1 MVVIDHMVG
10 IVVVFSSD
18 THISGD
24 VRIDDHAVIA
34 PGVVIL
40 AAPNCSVVIASG
52 ACLGM
57 GCIVQADQG
66 DIEIHQGAMIG
77 AGVLIIG
84 SASIGENS
92 CVGYGSTLMKTV
104 VAAGAVLPPNSLI
117 GDTSRKVDSENPEP
131 TPQTS
136 EQTKPAQN
144 EASDPWA
151 SEVKSTH
158 SVPKSSKSENIAEK
172 AASSTDFSV
181 KSEVRKTDTSEVTGV
196 VPEPVV
202 EKQNDSPKEP
212 VVGQVYINQLL
223 MTLFPHN
230 RPINGSE

>member
-1 MVVIDHMVG
+1 MIDNGHMVG
-10 IVVVFSSD
+10 KVVVFNSD

-40 AAPNCSVVIASG
+40 AAPNCSVAIASG

-92 CVGYGSTLMKTV
+92 CVGYGSTLLKTV
-104 VAAGAVLPPNSLI
+104 VEAGAVLPPNSLI
-117 GDTSRKVDSENPEP
+117 GDTSRKVSSENPEP
-131 TPQTS
+131 ATKTS
-136 EQTKPAQN
+136 NQTKSFQN
-144 EASDPWA
+144 DSSDPWDSEIKATSSVSNPLA
-151 SEVKSTH
+151 SEKS
-158 SVPKSSKSENIAEK
+158 PEKSE
-172 AASSTDFSV
+172 SSTNVSSQQQV
-181 KSEVRKTDTSEVTGV
+181 EEEAKSEVAEV
-196 VPEPVV
+196 VPESVV

-230 RPINGSE
+230 RPINPSE